1 MRRGVAGN
9 LNLFPT
15 KRSSHFSCTST
26 DLSYHPALM
35 PPAEFLKSSI
45 DSFSGITLPQILVFL
60 IPFVLAVVIDLR
72 SHKSG
77 HQISMGDAARWSAI
91 WVLCA
96 IAFGGYVYLELDLES
111 ASLYF
116 TGYILEKALAV
127 DNLFAFYL
135 IFKSFG
141 LTLERTQP
149 LQHRILYWGI
159 LGAIVLRFLFLGT
172 GALIVNLSPYVL
184 VVFAAVV
191 LWTVWKMWK
200 SSDDDEEVDYT
211 NHWSVNLVK
220 RFAKVNPSIESH
232 RFFSLGVT
240 PLFLCLVCIEVCDMV
255 FAFDSMPVI
264 IAVVRDPYLMI
275 TASLWAAAGL
285 RSLYFLLVA
294 AQNKF
299 WALDKA
305 VMILLVFVSLKLIGS
320 AFHLHLPNA
329 ISLGIV
335 VTILAIGVVW
345 SLARP
350 QLDETPESSQY

>member
-1 MRRGVAGN
+1 MEVSMV
-9 LNLFPT
+9 LQ
-15 KRSSHFSCTST
+15 TS
-26 DLSYHPALM
+26 LA
-35 PPAEFLKSSI
+35 
-45 DSFSGITLPQILVFL
+45 SFGEITLRQCLAFLV
-60 IPFVLAVVIDLR
+60 PFVIAVTIDLR
-72 SHKSG
+72 AHKKG
-77 HQISMGDAARWSAI
+77 QQIAMSDAAMWSVV

-96 IAFGGYVYLELDLES
+96 VAFGAYIYLERDFEN

-116 TGYILEKALAV
+116 TGYVLEKALAV

-141 LTLERTQP
+141 LTLERNQH

-159 LGAIVLRFLFLGT
+159 LGAIVLRVLFLGA
-172 GALIVNLSPYVL
+172 GALIVNMSPYVL
-184 VVFAAVV
+184 IAFAAVV

-200 SSDDDEEVDYT
+200 SGDDDEEVDYT
-211 NHWSVNLVK
+211 KHWSVNAVK
-220 RFAKVNPSIESH
+220 RFAKVNPSIDSH
-232 RFFSLGVT
+232 RFFSHGVT
-240 PLFLCLVCIEVCDMV
+240 PLFLCLVCIEVCDMI

-305 VMILLVFVSLKLIGS
+305 VMILLVFVSLKLIGA
-320 AFHLHLPNA
+320 AFDFHLPNS

-335 VTILAIGVVW
+335 VVFGPSAV
-345 SLARP
+345 RR
-350 QLDETPESSQY
+350 

>member
-1 MRRGVAGN
+1 MET
-9 LNLFPT
+9 P
-15 KRSSHFSCTST
+15 
-26 DLSYHPALM
+26 
-35 PPAEFLKSSI
+35 EFLKSSL
-45 DSFSGITLPQILVFL
+45 DSFANITTVQILAFIV
-60 IPFVLAVVIDLR
+60 PFVIAVTIDLR
-72 SHKSG
+72 SHKKG
-77 HQISMGDAARWSAI
+77 HAITLGDAAMWSLI
-91 WVLCA
+91 WVICA
-96 IAFGGYVYLELDLES
+96 IIFGGYIYLERDLES

-116 TGYILEKALAV
+116 TGYVLEKALAV

-141 LTLERTQP
+141 LTIERNQP

-159 LGAIVLRFLFLGT
+159 LGAIVLRFLFLGL

-184 VVFAAVV
+184 IAFAAVV

-200 SSDDDEEVDYT
+200 SGDDDEEVDYT
-211 NHWSVNLVK
+211 NHWSVNFVK
-220 RFAKVNPSIESH
+220 RFASVNPSIDSH
-232 RFFSLGVT
+232 RFFSNGVT

-275 TASLWAAAGL
+275 TSSLWAAAGL

-305 VMILLVFVSLKLIGS
+305 VMVLLVFVSLKLIGA
-320 AFHLHLPNA
+320 AFHYHLPNS

-335 VTILAIGVVW
+335 MAILSSGIIW
-345 SLARP
+345 SLAKP
-350 QLDETPESSQY
+350 QPDDSHTEESEKALD